1 MCQREVGMILLI
13 LSVVTLPGC
22 LNLNPDQIDDSVDD
36 AYQFLEITTCNG
48 LVMLCERT
56 YDQVTFPE
64 THNSYSTHED
74 NIYYPASNHRTGFQ
88 AQWNAGMRAFMIDTH
103 YENLN
108 DENLDGSIICSVV
121 PQITESV
128 VEATE
133 RFTSKKVYTVGPG
146 IKTGLKVNIDNPK
159 ELGPDRIANSVGG
172 FKMAQKSVIIVDLG
186 TATTFDVVNDKKEYL
201 GGSIAPGIKISLEAL
216 TTKTSSLKSVEI
228 LSPKSVIGK
237 NTYEAIQSGLI
248 LGHASMIDSMLE
260 KIILETGT
268 NPKIVITGGLGE
280 VIQPQLNVETEYS
293 KDLTLNGLEEIY
305 FLNN

>member
-1 MCQREVGMILLI
+1 
-13 LSVVTLPGC
+13 
-22 LNLNPDQIDDSVDD
+22 
-36 AYQFLEITTCNG
+36 
-48 LVMLCERT
+48 
-56 YDQVTFPE
+56 
-64 THNSYSTHED
+64 
-74 NIYYPASNHRTGFQ
+74 
-88 AQWNAGMRAFMIDTH
+88 
-103 YENLN
+103 
-108 DENLDGSIICSVV
+108 
-121 PQITESV
+121 
-128 VEATE
+128 
-133 RFTSKKVYTVGPG
+133 
-146 IKTGLKVNIDNPK
+146 
-159 ELGPDRIANSVGG
+159 
-172 FKMAQKSVIIVDLG
+172 MAQKSVIIVDLG

-268 NPKIVITGGLGE
+268 NPTIVITGGLGE